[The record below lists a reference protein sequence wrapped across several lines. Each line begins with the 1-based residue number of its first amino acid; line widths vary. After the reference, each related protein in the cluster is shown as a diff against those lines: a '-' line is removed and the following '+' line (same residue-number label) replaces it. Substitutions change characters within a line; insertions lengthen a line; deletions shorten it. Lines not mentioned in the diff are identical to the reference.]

1 MPNVVVSSNASQ
13 LAPSTALSSFASPR
27 KAFDSSNSSC
37 FSQIFSGTKDV
48 KLRPK
53 IKPSPT
59 LNPHTSESKSE
70 TAPGKA
76 RRSGDDSPSQA
87 PVTTAAVAIPAANPP
102 SISAPTASAQ
112 TSAAEAEPNPKA
124 MTETEPVVRT
134 QNVIASEAGV
144 YLPANTAIAKQQTI
158 DASDSVPDASA
169 FASSSTQRTIEEFEK
184 TMGCPVFDASSPV
197 DGPVR
202 TRSDVDAAT
211 TCSADSPVN
220 TPNTPTSSA
229 PQAQGDATVAAAAIV
244 QRNRATQQSQ
254 TNAVFGT
261 STAQASN
268 TPLSL
273 SSAIA
278 LISATAA
285 GGDETALAK
294 ANLQNRQNIAQRI
307 QPALPNLDA
316 ALANGPQAIQS
327 SFVSEDN
334 GSRGG
339 NSSGGSP
346 PQSGGHSTD
355 QAQRDSKPSDARDS
369 SQTST
374 QFLNGPASGPQNSAT
389 ANAASAAGT
398 AAFGTQSAHI
408 AAHAA
413 AQTNASGESAAATK
427 SLANGPSVANQ
438 PSLPS
443 SPITPSL
450 PRSLSDVNQ
459 AAQLYQQVGRA
470 EMHIS
475 MDTDALG
482 SIDLRAV
489 VHQGTLSA
497 TIGVQRADVQ
507 TLLVNELPALQHS
520 LAEKNFQVNHI
531 SVLAGSIGSGAN
543 PNGQRGSQ
551 QHQRQAAPAFTS
563 LFRDVPSPA
572 VSRAHLNEVAALV
585 GKSARLSV
593 IA

>member
-1 MPNVVVSSNASQ
+1 MPNVAVSSNASQ
-13 LAPSTALSSFASPR
+13 LAPSAALSSFASPR
-27 KAFDSSNSSC
+27 KTFDSSNSSC

-48 KLRPK
+48 KLRPT

-59 LNPHTSESKSE
+59 LNPHTSEPKSE
-70 TAPGKA
+70 TAPSKA
-76 RRSGDDSPSQA
+76 RRSGGDSSSQA
-87 PVTTAAVAIPAANPP
+87 PVTPAAVATPVANPP

-112 TSAAEAEPNPKA
+112 TSDAEAEPNPKA
-124 MTETEPVVRT
+124 MTETEPVVRP
-134 QNVIASEAGV
+134 QNAIASEAGV

-158 DASDSVPDASA
+158 DASNSVPDARAS
-169 FASSSTQRTIEEFEK
+169 ASSSTQRTIEEFEK

-197 DGPVR
+197 DAPVR

-220 TPNTPTSSA
+220 TPNTATSSA

-244 QRNRATQQSQ
+244 QGNRATQQPQ

-273 SSAIA
+273 PSAIT

-327 SFVSEDN
+327 SLVSEDN
-334 GSRGG
+334 GRGG

-346 PQSGGHSTD
+346 AQSGGHSMD
-355 QAQRDSKPSDARDS
+355 QAQRDSKPSGARDS

-374 QFLNGPASGPQNSAT
+374 QFLNGPASGPQNSST

-427 SLANGPSVANQ
+427 SLANGPSVTNQ

-459 AAQLYQQVGRA
+459 AAQLYQQIGRA

>member
-1 MPNVVVSSNASQ
+1 MPNVAVSSNASQ
-13 LAPSTALSSFASPR
+13 LAPSAALSSCASPR

-48 KLRPK
+48 KLRPT
-53 IKPSPT
+53 IKPSPM

-87 PVTTAAVAIPAANPP
+87 PVTPAAVAIPAANPP

-112 TSAAEAEPNPKA
+112 TSDAEAEPNPKA
-124 MTETEPVVRT
+124 MTETEPVVRA

-158 DASDSVPDASA
+158 DASDSVPDASTS
-169 FASSSTQRTIEEFEK
+169 ASSSTQRTIEEFEK

-197 DGPVR
+197 AGPVR
-202 TRSDVDAAT
+202 TRSDFDAAT

-244 QRNRATQQSQ
+244 QGNRATQQPQ
-254 TNAVFGT
+254 NNTVFAT
-261 STAQASN
+261 STAQGSN

-273 SSAIA
+273 PSAIT

-334 GSRGG
+334 GRGG

-346 PQSGGHSTD
+346 AQSGGHSMD
-355 QAQRDSKPSDARDS
+355 QVQRDSKPSDARDS

-398 AAFGTQSAHI
+398 AAFGTQSAHV

-443 SPITPSL
+443 APITPSL